1 MASTTAPI
9 RLSRLN
15 IDIGLS
21 PREMRLAEQM
31 IALGENWCNSKD
43 LCAVEFGAKK
53 NGWPLNASKL
63 VTGAVTSIQR
73 KLDFH
78 GSRLVLIKRGEGGR
92 GGIEY
97 RIEKRKRNK

>member
-9 RLSRLN
+9 RPSRLN

-21 PREMRLAEQM
+21 PREKRLANAILSQ
-31 IALGENWCNSKD
+31 GENWCNSKD
-43 LCAVEFGAKK
+43 LCAAEFGAKK
-53 NGWPLNASKL
+53 NDWPLNAGKI
-63 VTGAVTSIQR
+63 VTGAVNSMQR

-78 GSRLVLIKRGEGGR
+78 GSRVALIKRGQGGR

-97 RIEKRKRNK
+97 RIEKRKRKT